1 MSRGF
6 GSSLP
11 RVDEAALAPL
21 GAGDGLRASPE
32 PHRAYAEARV
42 DEGKEGLVAAFVR
55 QARHDAKVYAGV
67 ATVGVL
73 ALAVLW
79 PSLGAEARLALVA
92 AAFSIPANASLR
104 LNGTFAT
111 TLRRF
116 ALAYLPDTC
125 IRPFLLLGGVVLLI
139 VLGVTLTASTVT
151 FLLTLIFT
159 GLAAT
164 QYALLAKD
172 MPKGKAPAPP
182 KRLLT
187 TWRREA
193 TPLILV
199 ALFTYFFA
207 DVAIL
212 MVTPLL
218 SSADTAA
225 IGLCL
230 KLALLVGFA
239 AQVAHQVVVPDLA
252 DARARKDHDTIRDVV
267 LRALAFP
274 LAITLA
280 ATVVVALWGERLFAI
295 FGPEFTSAKSALV
308 ILMGCQL
315 ARAIFGPSVP
325 LVTVIGAQKENAA
338 PAVAALIVLG
348 LSNLVLAPLRR
359 TRGRDR
365 GRHRDAVLARGMCRG
380 ARPLER
386 AQDRRALSDRPARGA
401 PLGPGLGGHG
411 RAKLDRARLLD
422 LLLGLLGPEQS
433 GEQEPGDEGSDR
445 EKGYGGENLAEMEGH
460 RSGKVLANAGTV
472 AKSTPPINLALPPLL
487 A

>member
-207 DVAIL
+207 DVAIWQSRS
-212 MVTPLL
+212 PQL
-218 SSADTAA
+218 SSWR
-225 IGLCL
+225 C
-230 KLALLVGFA
+230 
-239 AQVAHQVVVPDLA
+239 
-252 DARARKDHDTIRDVV
+252 
-267 LRALAFP
+267 
-274 LAITLA
+274 
-280 ATVVVALWGERLFAI
+280 GE
-295 FGPEFTSAKSALV
+295 SACS
-308 ILMGCQL
+308 
-315 ARAIFGPSVP
+315 RSS
-325 LVTVIGAQKENAA
+325 
-338 PAVAALIVLG
+338 G
-348 LSNLVLAPLRR
+348 LS
-359 TRGRDR
+359 
-365 GRHRDAVLARGMCRG
+365 
-380 ARPLER
+380 
-386 AQDRRALSDRPARGA
+386 SPARN
-401 PLGPGLGGHG
+401 
-411 RAKLDRARLLD
+411 
-422 LLLGLLGPEQS
+422 Q
-433 GEQEPGDEGSDR
+433 
-445 EKGYGGENLAEMEGH
+445 
-460 RSGKVLANAGTV
+460 RS
-472 AKSTPPINLALPPLL
+472 
-487 A
+487 

>member
-1 MSRGF
+1 MSRRGARKKAGAGTTAQSPLAAKLGRLF
-6 GSSLP
+6 STSSLLSLA
-11 RVDEAALAPL
+11 RVAGALAGFATQVILARTLQASAL
-21 GAGDGLRASPE
+21 GVFYSVTSLAAVVGLIAAHGYPSI
-32 PHRAYAEARV
+32 AARFMLRYR
-42 DEGKEGLVAAFVR
+42 EQGKEGLVAAFVR
-55 QARHDAKVYAGV
+55 QARRDATLYAV
-67 ATVGVL
+67 IATVGVL

-125 IRPFLLLGGVVLLI
+125 IRPFLLLGGVALLI
-139 VLGVTLTASTVT
+139 ALGVTLTASTVT

-159 GLAAT
+159 ALALI
-164 QYALLAKD
+164 QYALLAKG

-182 KRLLT
+182 KRLLAI
-187 TWRREA
+187 WRREA

-239 AQVAHQVVVPDLA
+239 VQVAHQVVVPDLA

-280 ATVVVALWGERLFAI
+280 ATAVAALWGESILAI
-295 FGPEFTSAKSALV
+295 FGPEFTGAKPALV
-308 ILMGCQL
+308 ILMVCQL
-315 ARAIFGPSVP
+315 ARAMFGPSVP
-325 LVTVIGAQKENAA
+325 LLTVIGAQKENAA
-338 PAVAALIVLG
+338 LALAALVVLG
-348 LSNLVLAPLRR
+348 LSNLVLAPLY
-359 TRGRDR
+359 GVL
-365 GRHRDAVLARGMCRG
+365 GAAIAVAIATLFWLVGCAVV
-380 ARPLER
+380 
-386 AQDRRALSDRPARGA
+386 
-401 PLGPGLGGHG
+401 
-411 RAKLDRARLLD
+411 LDRLSGLRTDAPYLIGRL
-422 LLLGLLGPEQS
+422 
-433 GEQEPGDEGSDR
+433 
-445 EKGYGGENLAEMEGH
+445 AAF
-460 RSGKVLANAGTV
+460 RSAPA
-472 AKSTPPINLALPPLL
+472 
-487 A
+487 

>member
-1 MSRGF
+1 MSRRGARKKAGAGTTAQSPLATKLGRLF
-6 GSSLP
+6 STSSLLSLA
-11 RVDEAALAPL
+11 RVAGALAGFATQVILARTLQASAL
-21 GAGDGLRASPE
+21 GVFYSVTSLAAVVGLIAAHGYPSI
-32 PHRAYAEARV
+32 AARFMLRYR
-42 DEGKEGLVAAFVR
+42 EQGKEGLVAAFVR
-55 QARHDAKVYAGV
+55 QARRDATLYAV
-67 ATVGVL
+67 IATVGVL

-125 IRPFLLLGGVVLLI
+125 IRPFLLLGGVALLI
-139 VLGVTLTASTVT
+139 ALGVTLTASTVT

-159 GLAAT
+159 ALALI
-164 QYALLAKD
+164 QYALLAKG
-172 MPKGKAPAPP
+172 MPKGKAPVPP

-187 TWRREA
+187 IWRREA

-239 AQVAHQVVVPDLA
+239 VQVAHQVVVPDLA

-280 ATVVVALWGERLFAI
+280 ATAVAALWGESILAI
-295 FGPEFTSAKSALV
+295 FGPEFTGAKPALV
-308 ILMGCQL
+308 ILMACQL
-315 ARAIFGPSVP
+315 ARAMFGPSVP
-325 LVTVIGAQKENAA
+325 LLTVIGAQKENAA
-338 PAVAALIVLG
+338 LAVAALVVLG
-348 LSNLVLAPLRR
+348 LSNLVLAPLY
-359 TRGRDR
+359 GVL
-365 GRHRDAVLARGMCRG
+365 GAAIAVAIATLFWLVGCAVV
-380 ARPLER
+380 
-386 AQDRRALSDRPARGA
+386 
-401 PLGPGLGGHG
+401 
-411 RAKLDRARLLD
+411 LDRLSGLRTDAPYLIGRL
-422 LLLGLLGPEQS
+422 
-433 GEQEPGDEGSDR
+433 
-445 EKGYGGENLAEMEGH
+445 AAF
-460 RSGKVLANAGTV
+460 RSAPA
-472 AKSTPPINLALPPLL
+472 
-487 A
+487 

>member
-1 MSRGF
+1 MASRGARKKARAQVPARSPLATKLGRLF
-6 GSSLP
+6 STSSLLSLA
-11 RVDEAALAPL
+11 RVAGALAGFATQVVLARTLQASAL
-21 GAGDGLRASPE
+21 GVFYSVTSLAAVVGLIAAHGYPSI
-32 PHRAYAEARV
+32 AARFMLRYR
-42 DEGKEGLVAAFVR
+42 EQGKEGLVAAFVG
-55 QARHDAKVYAGV
+55 QARHDATLYAV
-67 ATVGVL
+67 IATIGVL

-92 AAFSIPANASLR
+92 AALSIPANASLR

-116 ALAYLPDTC
+116 ALGYLPDTC

-139 VLGVTLTASTVT
+139 TLGVTLTASTVT

-159 GLAAT
+159 GLALT

-172 MPKGKAPAPP
+172 MPKGAAPAPP

-218 SSADTAA
+218 SSADTAS

-239 AQVAHQVVVPDLA
+239 VQVAHQVVVPDLA
-252 DARARKDHDTIRDVV
+252 DARARKDHDSIRDVV

-280 ATVVVALWGERLFAI
+280 ATVVVALWGGSLLAI
-295 FGPEFTSAKSALV
+295 FGPEFTGAKSALV

-315 ARAIFGPSVP
+315 ARAMFGPSVP
-325 LVTVIGAQKENAA
+325 LLTVIGAQKENAA
-338 PAVAALIVLG
+338 LAVAALIVLG
-348 LSNLVLAPLRR
+348 LGNLVLAPLYGVLGAAIAIAIA
-359 TRGRDR
+359 TLFWLVGC
-365 GRHRDAVLARGMCRG
+365 AVV
-380 ARPLER
+380 
-386 AQDRRALSDRPARGA
+386 
-401 PLGPGLGGHG
+401 
-411 RAKLDRARLLD
+411 LDRLSGLRTDAPYLIGRL
-422 LLLGLLGPEQS
+422 
-433 GEQEPGDEGSDR
+433 
-445 EKGYGGENLAEMEGH
+445 AAF
-460 RSGKVLANAGTV
+460 RSAPA
-472 AKSTPPINLALPPLL
+472 
-487 A
+487 